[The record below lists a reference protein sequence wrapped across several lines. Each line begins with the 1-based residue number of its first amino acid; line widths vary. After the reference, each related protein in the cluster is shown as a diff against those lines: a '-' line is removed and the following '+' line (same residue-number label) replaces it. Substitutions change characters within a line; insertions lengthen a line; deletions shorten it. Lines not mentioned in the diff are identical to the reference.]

1 MKKLLRLLSLS
12 LVLLYFLVSQAKGEE
27 GIVYLVKVD
36 SAITP
41 VIADFLIYSIN
52 LANQI
57 EAKALV
63 IELDTPGG
71 LVESTRKIVKEM
83 LKSKTPIIVYVYPS
97 GARAASAGTFIL
109 LASHLAVMS
118 PGTHVGAAHPI
129 TLMGKTSKTL
139 MKKVTNDLVA
149 WAKNI
154 AEFRHRNVRF
164 AAQAIRNSKSI
175 TEKKALRLK
184 VIDMIADSLSELLK
198 KADGK
203 KVWAGNKSFKLH
215 LKAAKIVKIKEDLK
229 TRLLKVLTNP
239 NLVYF
244 LLMLGMA
251 GLYFELSH
259 PGAIF
264 PGVIGAICLI
274 LALVGLSVLPVNY
287 AGLLLIILAGILY
300 FLEIQ
305 IASHGLLAIGG
316 TIALFLGSLM
326 LFGKSPPELRID
338 PVFLYTVLF
347 SFSAVFLGITYLA
360 VRTIIKKPVSGKE
373 ALIGKTGKVMEDI
386 DPEKGG
392 KVFVE
397 GEIWIAFS
405 EKSIPKGKKVKVVK
419 TEGLTLKVEEVR
431 EGKDAQ

>member
-1 MKKLLRLLSLS
+1 MRKFLKILSLIIFFT
-12 LVLLYFLVSQAKGEE
+12 FLTCEVKAETGV
-27 GIVYLVKVD
+27 VYLVKID

-41 VIADFLIYSIN
+41 VIADFLIYSVN
-52 LANQI
+52 LAN
-57 EAKALV
+57 AKNANALI

-71 LVESTRKIVKEM
+71 LVESTRKIVKAM
-83 LKSKTPIIVYVYPS
+83 LKSRTPVIVYVYPS
-97 GARAASAGTFIL
+97 GARAGSAGTFIL
-109 LASHLAVMS
+109 MASHFAVMA
-118 PGTHVGAAHPI
+118 PGTHVGAAHPV
-129 TLMGKTSKTL
+129 TLVGKTSKT
-139 MKKVTNDLVA
+139 MMEKITNDLIA
-149 WAKNI
+149 WVKNI

-164 AAQAIRNSKSI
+164 AIKAVKYSKSI
-175 TEKKALRLK
+175 TEKQALKLG
-184 VIDMIADSLSELLK
+184 VINLIAENLQELLK

-203 KVWAGNKSFKLH
+203 IVWAGSKKYKLH
-215 LKAAKIVKIKEDLK
+215 LKNVRIIEIKEDLK

-264 PGVIGAICLI
+264 PGVVGAISLI

-287 AGLLLIILAGILY
+287 AGLLLIILAGVLY
-300 FLEIQ
+300 FLEVQ

-316 TIALFLGSLM
+316 TLALFLGSLM
-326 LFGKSPPELRID
+326 LFGKNPPELRID

-347 SFSAVFLGITYLA
+347 SFSAIFLGITYLA
-360 VRTIIKKPVSGKE
+360 VKTVIKKPVSGKE
-373 ALIGKTGKVMEDI
+373 ALVGKIGKVMEDI

-397 GEIWIAFS
+397 GEIWIAFA
-405 EKSIPKGKKVKVVK
+405 EKSIPKGKKVRVIK
-419 TEGLTLKVEEVR
+419 TEGLTLKVEEYY
-431 EGKDAQ
+431 